1 MDLYEPS
8 PKKTEE
14 PEMDSTDAGIKM
26 VATGVGLILGALAAA
41 SLEALLIWLILTYL
55 VGVTLTWLQV
65 LGIMLVVN
73 GIMAKFK

>member
-1 MDLYEPS
+1 MDLYEP
-8 PKKTEE
+8 KTDQTKEE
-14 PEMDSTDAGIKM
+14 ETTDAGIKM

>member
-1 MDLYEPS
+1 MDLYEP
-8 PKKTEE
+8 KTEQSE
-14 PEMDSTDAGIKM
+14 DDTAKTAMSTIGI
-26 VATGVGLILGALAAA
+26 GVGLILGALAAA

>member
-1 MDLYEPS
+1 MDLYEP
-8 PKKTEE
+8 KANQNKEDEE
-14 PEMDSTDAGIKM
+14 VTKASITAI
-26 VATGVGLILGALAAA
+26 ATGLGLALGALAAA

>member
-1 MDLYEPS
+1 MDLYEP
-8 PKKTEE
+8 KTDQTKEDE
-14 PEMDSTDAGIKM
+14 TADAGIKM

>member
-1 MDLYEPS
+1 MDLYEP
-8 PKKTEE
+8 KTEQS
-14 PEMDSTDAGIKM
+14 DDDTTKITASTIGI
-26 VATGVGLILGALAAA
+26 GVGLILGALAAA

>member
-1 MDLYEPS
+1 MDLYEP
-8 PKKTEE
+8 KTEQ
-14 PEMDSTDAGIKM
+14 PEVDTTKSAMSTIGI
-26 VATGVGLILGALAAA
+26 GVGLVLGALAAA
-41 SLEALLIWLILTYL
+41 SIEALLIWLILTYL

>member
-1 MDLYEPS
+1 MDLYEP
-8 PKKTEE
+8 KTEQS
-14 PEMDSTDAGIKM
+14 DDDTTKITASTIGI
-26 VATGVGLILGALAAA
+26 GVGLILGALAAA

-65 LGIMLVVN
+65 LGIMLIVN

>member
-1 MDLYEPS
+1 MDLYEP
-8 PKKTEE
+8 KTEK
-14 PEMDSTDAGIKM
+14 PEIDPTKITASTIGI
-26 VATGVGLILGALAAA
+26 GVGLILGALAVA

-65 LGIMLVVN
+65 FGIMLVVN

>member
-1 MDLYEPS
+1 MDLYEP
-8 PKKTEE
+8 KTEQSE
-14 PEMDSTDAGIKM
+14 TDDTKISM
-26 VATGVGLILGALAAA
+26 TTIGVGIGLVLGALAAA

-73 GIMAKFK
+73 GVMAKFK

>member
-1 MDLYEPS
+1 MNLYEP
-8 PKKTEE
+8 KTDQTEE
-14 PEMDSTDAGIKM
+14 NETTDSGLKM

-41 SLEALLIWLILTYL
+41 SLEALMIWLILTYL

>member
-1 MDLYEPS
+1 MDLYEP
-8 PKKTEE
+8 KTEQSDDDTTKTA
-14 PEMDSTDAGIKM
+14 MSAVGIG
-26 VATGVGLILGALAAA
+26 AGLILGALAAA

>member
-1 MDLYEPS
+1 MDLYEP
-8 PKKTEE
+8 KTNQTKEE
-14 PEMDSTDAGIKM
+14 ETTGAGIKM

-65 LGIMLVVN
+65 FGIMLVVN

>member
-1 MDLYEPS
+1 MNLYEP
-8 PKKTEE
+8 KTDQTEE
-14 PEMDSTDAGIKM
+14 EETTSAGIKM

-65 LGIMLVVN
+65 FGIMLVVN

>member
-1 MDLYEPS
+1 MNLYEP
-8 PKKTEE
+8 KTDQTKEDE
-14 PEMDSTDAGIKM
+14 TPDVGLKM

-41 SLEALLIWLILTYL
+41 SLEALMIWLILTYL

>member
-1 MDLYEPS
+1 MDLYEP
-8 PKKTEE
+8 KTNQTEE
-14 PEMDSTDAGIKM
+14 SETTDAGLKM

-41 SLEALLIWLILTYL
+41 SLEALMIWLILTYL

>member
-1 MDLYEPS
+1 MDLYEP
-8 PKKTEE
+8 KTEQ
-14 PEMDSTDAGIKM
+14 TDTDTDKNLNGIA
-26 VATGVGLILGALAAA
+26 VGVGLILGALAAA

-73 GIMAKFK
+73 GVMAKFK

>member
-1 MDLYEPS
+1 MNLYEP
-8 PKKTEE
+8 KTDQTEE
-14 PEMDSTDAGIKM
+14 EEATSAGIKM

-65 LGIMLVVN
+65 FGIMLVVN

>member
-1 MDLYEPS
+1 MDLYEP
-8 PKKTEE
+8 KTEQSE
-14 PEMDSTDAGIKM
+14 TSDTKIGMTTI
-26 VATGVGLILGALAAA
+26 GVGIGLVLGALAAA

>member
-1 MDLYEPS
+1 MDLYEP
-8 PKKTEE
+8 KTEQSDDDTTKTA
-14 PEMDSTDAGIKM
+14 MSAVGI
-26 VATGVGLILGALAAA
+26 GVGLILGALAAA

>member
-1 MDLYEPS
+1 MNLYEP
-8 PKKTEE
+8 KTEQ
-14 PEMDSTDAGIKM
+14 DDTDTSTDNLNGIA
-26 VATGVGLILGALAAA
+26 VGVGLILGALAAA

-73 GIMAKFK
+73 GILAKFK